1 MYKKQFLVLLLT
13 FFVTVGLRPSETD
26 LLPFIDTI
34 GLDIS
39 FEQKTDLI
47 KDLIKQDKFD
57 INAQDKKGRAVLE
70 TVLKLALKKDSEDQ
84 EHKLYP
90 TLLIKFLIKNGAI
103 VTNNKKA
110 RKYLNRMLTHKD
122 KKIKTEAG
130 KIIQFFKELKK
141 RELAPQEI

>member
-57 INAQDKKGRAVLE
+57 INAQDKKGR
-70 TVLKLALKKDSEDQ
+70 
-84 EHKLYP
+84 
-90 TLLIKFLIKNGAI
+90 I
-103 VTNNKKA
+103 
-110 RKYLNRMLTHKD
+110 
-122 KKIKTEAG
+122 
-130 KIIQFFKELKK
+130 
-141 RELAPQEI
+141 